1 VWLLLLASVSRG
13 IVKSHGGDTGLY
25 SPGEGAGSN
34 FFFTLPLYYA
44 TCATCPV
51 ATEEGEVKDTV
62 KGGAASKEETIE
74 KQGKHGSLG
83 AAEEAAAASKLT
95 VFRGLRVLV
104 VDDSTMVRKMLV
116 KRLLKLGCEVDEAGD
131 GQEAIDTMQEKFDLV
146 SQEQEQQG
154 GEGSPKRASLSAD
167 DASQHQHLVEEAHT
181 EEQEE
186 EPLLL
191 PEPPPMPYDLVMMD
205 SVMPRVSGL
214 TATQTIR
221 HMGFHGLI
229 VGVTG
234 NVLPEDITGN

>member
-1 VWLLLLASVSRG
+1 LLLASVSRG
-13 IVKSHGGDTGLY
+13 IVKSHGGDTGL
-25 SPGEGAGSN
+25 SSAGEGAGSN

-44 TCATCPV
+44 TCPV
-51 ATEEGEVKDTV
+51 ATKEGEVTDTV
-62 KGGAASKEETIE
+62 KGSAASKEETE
-74 KQGKHGSLG
+74 KQAKHGSLS
-83 AAEEAAAASKLT
+83 AAEEAASKLT

-116 KRLLKLGCEVDEAGD
+116 KRLLKLGCETDEAGD
-131 GQEAIDTMQEKFDLV
+131 GQEAIDIMQEKLGLV

-234 NVLPEDITGN
+234 NVMQEDITGN